1 MKIGVISDTHLRVPD
16 ENLERIVKEKFK
28 DVSMILHA
36 GDIVDGAVLE
46 AFDGKDLVAVC
57 GNMDPPSLCGVLP
70 SKVVIEAEGR
80 RIGMIHGWGSPA
92 GIEDR
97 IAREFENVDCVV
109 FGHTHEAVVKNID
122 GVLFFNPGSPTDGRS
137 NGNRTVGILDVSDTI
152 EGMII
157 PIDFSQGKI

>member
-57 GNMDPPSLCGVLP
+57 GNMDQPSLCGVLP

-122 GVLFFNPGSPTDGRS
+122 GVLFFNPGSPTDGRF

-157 PIDFSQGKI
+157 PVDFSKGII